1 MAGDCNHLQ
10 VSSRSYLVVD
20 ASRLLCPQLGVGL
33 EYLHVAT
40 PGGLY
45 KCGSL
50 VVPDSVVVGYKS
62 KYLRGQCMEI
72 AVFLSLGLK
81 TGTHP
86 LLPCF
91 IGTAITKSRL
101 KGKGHR
107 SHLFMRRVP
116 KNFGTMF

>member
-40 PGGLY
+40 PCGLY

-72 AVFLSLGLK
+72 AVFLSSGPENRH
-81 TGTHP
+81 TSTS
-86 LLPCF
+86 
-91 IGTAITKSRL
+91 A
-101 KGKGHR
+101 
-107 SHLFMRRVP
+107 
-116 KNFGTMF
+116 MFYWYSNHKV